1 MEIILVKLN
10 ELLTE
15 MGVAPDHLFLVSRLV
30 IISLIILLV
39 IASYHFCHKILA
51 KVVRRLTSRTAATW
65 DDILFN
71 DHVLYGVCHL
81 LPPIILYI
89 FLPLV
94 FEGNSLML
102 TIISKSCFI
111 YIVLAA
117 LRLITSFI
125 SALYLVSCEKQ
136 QTTSHPLKGVYQ
148 MLKLIFICVA
158 VIIIISILVD
168 KNPVV
173 ILTGLGAAAA
183 VLTLVFKDTILGLVA
198 GVQLSANDML
208 RPGDWIEAPKY
219 GANGTVKEVTLT
231 TVKVQ
236 NWDMTITTI
245 PPYVL
250 ISDSFQNWRG
260 MFNSGGRR
268 VKRSIEI
275 DVNTV
280 RFSTEAELAD
290 FEQRGWLK
298 GIDHE
303 TEDLVNMRVFRNYME
318 QYISTH
324 PLVNHDMLMLVRQ
337 LQPSAHGIPI
347 EFYFFTAKQ
356 DWITYERIQAAILEH
371 AYAMLPAFGLRAFQS
386 PAGTDIQSIANS
398 SQS

>member
-51 KVVRRLTSRTAATW
+51 KVVRRLTSRTSATW

-89 FLPLV
+89 FLPLA
-94 FEGNSLML
+94 FEGNSLVL

-117 LRLITSFI
+117 LRLITTFI
-125 SALYLVSCEKQ
+125 SALYLVSCEKE

-245 PPYVL
+245 PPYAL

-268 VKRSIEI
+268 VKRSIDI

-280 RFSTEAELAD
+280 RFSTETELAD
-290 FEQRGWLK
+290 YEQRGWLK

-318 QYISTH
+318 QYITTH

-371 AYAMLPAFGLRAFQS
+371 AYAMLPTFGLRAFQS
-386 PAGTDIQSIANS
+386 PAGADIQSIANS

>member
-1 MEIILVKLN
+1 MDILLVKLN
-10 ELLTE
+10 ELLTG
-15 MGVAPDHLFLVSRLV
+15 MGVAPDYLLIVSRLI
-30 IISLIILLV
+30 IISMIVLLV
-39 IASYHFCHKILA
+39 VVAYHFCHKILA
-51 KVVRRLTSRTAATW
+51 KVVKRITQRTSATW
-65 DDILFN
+65 DDLLFN

-89 FLPLV
+89 FLPFV

-168 KNPVV
+168 KNPIV

-231 TVKVQ
+231 TIKVQ

-245 PPYVL
+245 PPYAL

-260 MFNSGGRR
+260 MWDSGGRR
-268 VKRSIEI
+268 VKRSINI
-275 DVNTV
+275 DVNSV
-280 RFSTEAELAD
+280 RFCTDDELAD
-290 FEQRGWLK
+290 YEQRGWLA
-298 GIDHE
+298 GINRD
-303 TEDLVNMRVFRNYME
+303 TDDLVNMRIFRNYME
-318 QYISTH
+318 QYITQH
-324 PLVNHDMLMLVRQ
+324 PLINHNMLTLVRQ

-356 DWITYERIQAAILEH
+356 DWPSYERIQAAVLEH
-371 AYAMLPAFGLRAFQS
+371 AYAMLPQLGLRAFQS
-386 PAGTDIQSIANS
+386 PTGMDIQPIANS
-398 SQS
+398 LQS

>member
-15 MGVAPDHLFLVSRLV
+15 MGVAPDYLLLVSRLV
-30 IISLIILLV
+30 IISLIVMLV
-39 IASYHFCHKILA
+39 VASYHFCHKILA

-89 FLPLV
+89 FLPLA
-94 FEGNSLML
+94 FEGNSLVL

-148 MLKLIFICVA
+148 MLKLIFICVG

-198 GVQLSANDML
+198 GVQLSTNDML

-245 PPYVL
+245 PPYAL

-268 VKRSIEI
+268 VKRSIDI

-280 RFSTEAELAD
+280 RFSTETELD
-290 FEQRGWLK
+290 DYEQRGWLK

-356 DWITYERIQAAILEH
+356 DWVTYERIQAAILEH

-386 PAGTDIQSIANS
+386 PAGADILSIANS
-398 SQS
+398 

>member
-245 PPYVL
+245 PPYAL

>member
-15 MGVAPDHLFLVSRLV
+15 MGVAPDSLLLVSRLV
-30 IISLIILLV
+30 IIGLIILLV
-39 IASYHFCHKILA
+39 VASYHFCHKILA

-89 FLPLV
+89 FLPLA
-94 FEGNSLML
+94 FEGNSLVL

-125 SALYLVSCEKQ
+125 SALYLVSCEKE

-148 MLKLIFICVA
+148 MLKLIFICVG

-245 PPYVL
+245 PPYAL

-268 VKRSIEI
+268 VKRSIDI

-290 FEQRGWLK
+290 YEQRGWLK

-303 TEDLVNMRVFRNYME
+303 TEDFVNMRVFRNYME

-356 DWITYERIQAAILEH
+356 DWVTYERIQAAILEH

-386 PAGTDIQSIANS
+386 PAGADIQSIANS
-398 SQS
+398 

>member
-15 MGVAPDHLFLVSRLV
+15 MGVAPDHLLLVSRMV

-89 FLPLV
+89 FLPLA
-94 FEGNSLML
+94 FEGNSLVL

-111 YIVLAA
+111 YIILAA
-117 LRLITSFI
+117 LRLITTFI
-125 SALYLVSCEKQ
+125 SALYLVSCEKE

-168 KNPVV
+168 KNPMV

-219 GANGTVKEVTLT
+219 GANGMVKEVTLT

-245 PPYVL
+245 PPYAL

-268 VKRSIEI
+268 VKRSIDI

-290 FEQRGWLK
+290 YEQHGWLK

-371 AYAMLPAFGLRAFQS
+371 AYAMLPTFGLRAFQS
-386 PAGTDIQSIANS
+386 PAGADIQSIANS

>member
-15 MGVAPDHLFLVSRLV
+15 MGVAPDYLLVVSRLV
-30 IISLIILLV
+30 IISLIVMLV
-39 IASYHFCHKILA
+39 VASYHFCHKILA

-89 FLPLV
+89 FLPLA
-94 FEGNSLML
+94 FEGNSLVL

-148 MLKLIFICVA
+148 MLKLIFICVG

-198 GVQLSANDML
+198 GVQLSTNDML

-245 PPYVL
+245 PPYAL

-268 VKRSIEI
+268 VKRSIDI

-280 RFSTEAELAD
+280 RFSTETELAD
-290 FEQRGWLK
+290 YEQRGWLK
-298 GIDHE
+298 DIDHE

-356 DWITYERIQAAILEH
+356 DWVTYERIQAAILEH

-386 PAGTDIQSIANS
+386 PAGADILSIANS
-398 SQS
+398 

>member
-15 MGVAPDHLFLVSRLV
+15 MGVAPDYLLLVSRLV
-30 IISLIILLV
+30 IISLIVMLV
-39 IASYHFCHKILA
+39 VASYHFCHKILA

-89 FLPLV
+89 FLPLA
-94 FEGNSLML
+94 FEGNSLVL

-148 MLKLIFICVA
+148 MLKLIFICVG

-231 TVKVQ
+231 TAKVQ

-245 PPYVL
+245 PPYAL

-268 VKRSIEI
+268 VKRSIDI

-290 FEQRGWLK
+290 YEQRGWLK

-356 DWITYERIQAAILEH
+356 DWVTYERIQAAILEH

-386 PAGTDIQSIANS
+386 PAGADIQSIANS
-398 SQS
+398 

>member
-1 MEIILVKLN
+1 MDILLVKLN
-10 ELLTE
+10 ELLAE
-15 MGVAPDHLFLVSRLV
+15 MGVAPDYLLIISRLI

-39 IASYHFCHKILA
+39 VAAYHFCHKILA
-51 KVVRRLTSRTAATW
+51 KVVKRITQRTSATW

-89 FLPLV
+89 LLPLA
-94 FEGNSLML
+94 FEGNSLIL
-102 TIISKSCFI
+102 TIITKSCFI

-117 LRLITSFI
+117 LRLITTFI

-148 MLKLIFICVA
+148 MLKLIVICVG
-158 VIIIISILVD
+158 VIIIISIIVD
-168 KNPVV
+168 RNPVV

-231 TVKVQ
+231 TIKVQ

-245 PPYVL
+245 PPYAL

-260 MFNSGGRR
+260 MTDSGGRR
-268 VKRSIEI
+268 VKRSIDI

-280 RFSTEAELAD
+280 RFCDQKELAD
-290 FEQRGWLK
+290 YEQRGWLL

-303 TEDLVNMRVFRNYME
+303 TEDLINMRVFRNYME
-318 QYISTH
+318 QYISKH

-337 LQPSAHGIPI
+337 LQPSAHGVPI

-371 AYAMLPAFGLRAFQS
+371 AYAMLPVFGLRAFQS
-386 PAGTDIQSIANS
+386 PAGMDLHSIANS
-398 SQS
+398 SIS

>member
-15 MGVAPDHLFLVSRLV
+15 MGVAPDYLLLVSRLV

-51 KVVRRLTSRTAATW
+51 KVVRRLTSKTAATW

-89 FLPLV
+89 FLPLA
-94 FEGNSLML
+94 FEGNSLIL

-117 LRLITSFI
+117 LRLITTFI
-125 SALYLVSCEKQ
+125 SALYLVSCEKE

-245 PPYVL
+245 PPYAL

-268 VKRSIEI
+268 VKRSIDI

-280 RFSTEAELAD
+280 RFSTEAELTD
-290 FEQRGWLK
+290 YELRGWLK

-371 AYAMLPAFGLRAFQS
+371 AYAMLPTFGLRAFQC
-386 PAGTDIQSIANS
+386 PAGADIQSIANS

>member
-15 MGVAPDHLFLVSRLV
+15 MGVAPDYLLLVSRLV
-30 IISLIILLV
+30 IISLIVMLV
-39 IASYHFCHKILA
+39 VASYHFCHKILA

-89 FLPLV
+89 FLPLA
-94 FEGNSLML
+94 FEGNSLVL

-148 MLKLIFICVA
+148 MLKLIFICVG

-173 ILTGLGAAAA
+173 ILTGLGASAA

-245 PPYVL
+245 PPYAL
-250 ISDSFQNWRG
+250 ISDSYQNWRG

-268 VKRSIEI
+268 VKRSIDI

-280 RFSTEAELAD
+280 RFSTEPELAD
-290 FEQRGWLK
+290 YEQRGWLK

-356 DWITYERIQAAILEH
+356 DWVTYERIQAAILEH

-386 PAGTDIQSIANS
+386 PAGADIQSIANS
-398 SQS
+398 

>member
-15 MGVAPDHLFLVSRLV
+15 MGVAPDYLLLVSRLV
-30 IISLIILLV
+30 IISLIVMLV
-39 IASYHFCHKILA
+39 VASYHFCHKILA

-89 FLPLV
+89 FLPLA
-94 FEGNSLML
+94 FEGNSLVL

-148 MLKLIFICVA
+148 MLKLIFICVG

-198 GVQLSANDML
+198 GVQLSTNDML

-245 PPYVL
+245 PPYAL

-268 VKRSIEI
+268 VKRSIDI

-280 RFSTEAELAD
+280 RFSTETELAD
-290 FEQRGWLK
+290 YEQRGWLK

-337 LQPSAHGIPI
+337 
-347 EFYFFTAKQ
+347 
-356 DWITYERIQAAILEH
+356 
-371 AYAMLPAFGLRAFQS
+371 
-386 PAGTDIQSIANS
+386 
-398 SQS
+398 